1 MDLTSIGERI
11 KQYRMAAG
19 LSQSQLAEM
28 TGISTKYVSVLERS
42 AKPPSLETL
51 INIAN
56 ALNISSDLLLCDI
69 LSVQFDIKQTI
80 IGERIK
86 ELPKKEQSKILAV
99 VDVLIEQAHEWH
111 YSIRSARNRWLF
123 LFPATLPVF
132 STRRLWYNGTV
143 SSIVAPIK
151 RQKE

>member
-56 ALNISSDLLLCDI
+56 NLKLE
-69 LSVQFDIKQTI
+69 T
-80 IGERIK
+80 
-86 ELPKKEQSKILAV
+86 
-99 VDVLIEQAHEWH
+99 
-111 YSIRSARNRWLF
+111 
-123 LFPATLPVF
+123 
-132 STRRLWYNGTV
+132 
-143 SSIVAPIK
+143 
-151 RQKE
+151 